1 MFRGEPDEILAWSE
15 DILTLVATGVEDFLE
30 QKIVISEFSHHLL
43 QPSFMRFR
51 KYNLLRDCMIS
62 TFFYLWRCPF

>member
-30 QKIVISEFSHHLL
+30 QKIVISEFQL
-43 QPSFMRFR
+43 Q
-51 KYNLLRDCMIS
+51 
-62 TFFYLWRCPF
+62 